1 LAGAEII
8 GASIGFQ
15 MLTMA
20 AMVDAIITIKY
31 ITSGIF
37 HRRSFLWLLSD
48 LNFNYKQILFRTSM
62 IYGLCKNYDKWDI

>member
-1 LAGAEII
+1 MAGAEII

-48 LNFNYKQILFRTSM
+48 LNFKL
-62 IYGLCKNYDKWDI
+62 